1 MPKEKKPRTVDIA
14 RQIAQPVAERQGL
27 ALWDVRFEKEGAG
40 WYLRYF
46 IDKPGGVNIVD
57 CENFSRAM
65 DGLLDEADPIEQS
78 YILEVSSPG
87 IERALTRPEHFEPYV
102 GSRVHVRLIRPQANE
117 NKNSRDLIGKLLRRE
132 EDGAV
137 SLHLPEEEEPVT
149 IPWAEIASVK
159 LSLDTDFG
167 GKL

>member
-14 RQIAQPVAERQGL
+14 RQLAGPVAEQQGIT
-27 ALWDVRFEKEGAG
+27 LWDVRFEKEGAG

-57 CENFSRAM
+57 CETFSRAV

-102 GSRVHVRLIRPQANE
+102 GSRVHVRLIRPRGNT
-117 NKNSRDLIGKLLRRE
+117 RDLIGELLGRA
-132 EDGAV
+132 EDGAI
-137 SLHLPEEEEPVT
+137 SLRLPEEEDPIT
-149 IPWAEIASVK
+149 IPWAEAATVK
-159 LSLDTDFG
+159 LSPHTDFG
-167 GKL
+167 GKP

>member
-14 RQIAQPVAERQGL
+14 RQLGEPVALQQGIT
-27 ALWDVRFEKEGAG
+27 LWDVRFEKEGAN

-57 CENFSRAM
+57 CENFSRAI
-65 DGLLDEADPIEQS
+65 DRLLDEADPIEQS

-87 IERALTRPEHFEPYV
+87 IERALTRPEHFEPYI
-102 GSRVHVRLIRPQANE
+102 GSAVHVRLIRPRE
-117 NKNSRDLIGKLLRRE
+117 GKRDLLGELAGRG
-132 EDGAV
+132 EDGAI
-137 SLHLPEEEEPVT
+137 SLRLPGEEDPVT

-159 LSLDTDFG
+159 LNGSRELEI
-167 GKL
+167 GK